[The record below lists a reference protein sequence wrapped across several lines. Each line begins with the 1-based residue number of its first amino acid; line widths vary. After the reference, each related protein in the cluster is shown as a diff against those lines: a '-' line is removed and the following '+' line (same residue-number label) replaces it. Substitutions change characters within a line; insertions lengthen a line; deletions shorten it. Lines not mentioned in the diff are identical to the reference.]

1 MKDKKDLLRVDKMQI
16 MATQGKARDGITP
29 GNVLYIV
36 PELAEMIALVR
47 IINNS

>member
-1 MKDKKDLLRVDKMQI
+1 MKEKKDLLRVNEMQI
-16 MATQGKARDGITP
+16 TAAQGKARRGITP

-36 PELAEMIALVR
+36 PEFAEMIALVR